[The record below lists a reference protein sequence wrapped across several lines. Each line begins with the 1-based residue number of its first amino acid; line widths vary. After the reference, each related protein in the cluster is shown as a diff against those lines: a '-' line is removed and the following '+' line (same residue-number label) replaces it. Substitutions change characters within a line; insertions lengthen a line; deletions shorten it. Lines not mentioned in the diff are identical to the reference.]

1 MAEKVRF
8 RDFKIIP
15 DFNSVRKEEI
25 DDATY
30 FSPQYSNYISN
41 SGLKWIDPK
50 SGGSPQL
57 FKNHP
62 KLKSQSLV
70 IGSAVHEIVLQP
82 ESFELAP
89 KLGKPGAKLG
99 EVLDE
104 IPKFLEDGIGLDD
117 AIKQA
122 ALKVD
127 YYSSSIDSKI
137 ETIKEEYN
145 KYQAALANL
154 GAPPEGKEWVILSDK
169 DWDVANACIE
179 SCKNNDDITNL
190 LHPVDPFGDPAGE
203 SYCEDAFFMD
213 YIVIY
218 KEKQCATLHFKMK
231 ADNWT
236 IDFDNKVVTL
246 NDLKTTGKSVNIFM
260 SEEGSFNHFD
270 YARQMFVY
278 GEILW
283 YYCMNQ
289 YGISKKQG
297 WKLKSNM
304 LVVETIPNNWSRSY
318 YVTAKQLQEGRRML
332 RECLCRVAYC
342 EIFGYD
348 KEIEFV

>member
-1 MAEKVRF
+1 MVEKVKLSDF
-8 RDFKIIP
+8 RIIP
-15 DFNSVRKEEI
+15 DFNSVRREEI

-30 FSPQYSNYISN
+30 FSPQYSCYISN

-62 KLKSQSLV
+62 KLKSTSLA
-70 IGSAVHEIVLQP
+70 IGSAVHEVLLQP
-82 ESFELAP
+82 ESFALAP
-89 KLGKPGAKLG
+89 KVNKPSAKLG
-99 EVLDE
+99 EVIDE
-104 IPKFLEDGIGLDD
+104 IPNFLTEGVELDD

-127 YYSSSIDSKI
+127 YFTASINSKIDS
-137 ETIKEEYN
+137 IKDAYN
-145 KYQAALANL
+145 KYTENVAKL
-154 GAPPEGKEWVILSDK
+154 GAPPEGKEWVIVSDK
-169 DWDVANACIE
+169 DWDVVNACIN
-179 SCKNNDDITNL
+179 SCTSNEQIMDL
-190 LHPVDPFGDPAGE
+190 LHPKDPFGDPTGE
-203 SYCEDAFFMD
+203 SYCEDAFFMN

-218 KEKQCATLHFKMK
+218 KGKQCATLRFKMK

-236 IDFDNKVVTL
+236 INFDEKLITL
-246 NDLKTTGKSVNIFM
+246 NDLKTTGKSVNLFM
-260 SEEGSFNHFD
+260 SDEGSFNHFS

-283 YYCMNQ
+283 YYCIRR
-289 YGISKKQG
+289 YGVSKEQG
-297 WKLKSNM
+297 WRFKSNM
-304 LVVETIPNNWSRSY
+304 LVVETIPNNWSRAF
-318 YVTAKQLQEGRRML
+318 YVSDSQLQEGRKML